1 MKGFEVLG
9 YPLWNH
15 IHHGFNNPDSYVK
28 YAYGNFNNGCMDCD
42 GSEDYVVF
50 QTNTA
55 KFMTN
60 LAAYIEKI
68 NPNTPNFDNTLM
80 LKLFDLVDNHVESH
94 VLSSINAE
102 KQVVNYIQSVYT
114 REIGEKILEV
124 LHQIHL
130 TIKNQSK
137 Q

>member
-60 LAAYIEKI
+60 LAAYIEK
-68 NPNTPNFDNTLM
+68 M
-80 LKLFDLVDNHVESH
+80 EERAVEKLEKQSAYAKQRRQ
-94 VLSSINAE
+94 VLSEVDERNATL
-102 KQVVNYIQSVYT
+102 KP
-114 REIGEKILEV
+114 REYNLKGDE
-124 LHQIHL
+124 Q
-130 TIKNQSK
+130 
-137 Q
+137 

>member
-1 MKGFEVLG
+1 
-9 YPLWNH
+9 
-15 IHHGFNNPDSYVK
+15 
-28 YAYGNFNNGCMDCD
+28 
-42 GSEDYVVF
+42 
-50 QTNTA
+50 
-55 KFMTN
+55 
-60 LAAYIEKI
+60 
-68 NPNTPNFDNTLM
+68 M

-124 LHQIHL
+124 LKQIHL